1 MIGGLF
7 VDGPNLAASLIRKG
21 GAGSPRRIDFAAFP
35 KVLSRVL
42 YPTPP
47 AFVDFQFKCYYGGF
61 RHERDQMRKKDFV
74 AMLGRLGYVVH
85 ESETKELRDKK
96 TDIAVAL
103 DAYKLAVSG
112 QVGALAVVTHD
123 SDFSALFKRLP
134 ISVRRVVVG
143 WRDEIAN
150 EILEVA
156 EPVYMDEILADVA
169 YRP

>member
-7 VDGPNLAASLIRKG
+7 VDGPNLAASLLR
-21 GAGSPRRIDFAAFP
+21 AAVCNAPRRIDFAAFP

-47 AFVDFQFKCYYGGF
+47 ASVEFLFKCYYGGF
-61 RHERDQMRKKDFV
+61 RDERDQMRKKDFV
-74 AMLGRLGYVVH
+74 AMLGRLGYVAH
-85 ESETKELRDKK
+85 EPEAKELRDKQ

-112 QVGALAVVTHD
+112 QIGLLAVVTHD
-123 SDFSALFKRLP
+123 RDFAALFKRLP
-134 ISVRRVVVG
+134 TNVRGVVVG
-143 WRDEIAN
+143 WRADMAPELPA
-150 EILEVA
+150 VA
-156 EPVYMDEILADVA
+156 EPVYMDDILADVA